1 MSRSNRSVMK
11 KALLGAIVGTILI
24 GVAKA
29 LAFPPVFQRMF
40 FIYAMLGVVVFVL
53 LDAPALKPLSGMD
66 ALVALVAFYALLSA
80 VYIGGASLLPQ
91 NDPGEEKRE
100 NVEILKGKREKVG
113 QEIKKRDQR
122 VDQTEGL
129 YSKNQELPAC

>member
-1 MSRSNRSVMK
+1 MSRFNRSLMK
-11 KALLGAIVGTILI
+11 KALLGAIVGAILI

-66 ALVALVAFYALLSA
+66 ALVALVAFYALLPA
-80 VYIGGASLLPQ
+80 VYIGGAPLRPQ
-91 NDPGEEKRE
+91 YDPGGEGGKSGQLLEAKR
-100 NVEILKGKREKVG
+100 
-113 QEIKKRDQR
+113 
-122 VDQTEGL
+122 
-129 YSKNQELPAC
+129 

>member
-1 MSRSNRSVMK
+1 MSRSNRSLMK
-11 KALLGAIVGTILI
+11 KALWGAIAGTFLM
-24 GVAKA
+24 GVARA
-29 LAFPPVFQRMF
+29 LASPPVFQRMF

-91 NDPGEEKRE
+91 YDPVDGKGRIDKILEAKSEKAGHA
-100 NVEILKGKREKVG
+100 LTKL
-113 QEIKKRDQR
+113 DQLM
-122 VDQTEGL
+122 QQAGGL
-129 YSKNQELPAC
+129 HRQ

>member
-1 MSRSNRSVMK
+1 MSRSNRSLMK

-66 ALVALVAFYALLSA
+66 ALVALVAFYALLST
-80 VYIGGASLLPQ
+80 VYIGGGSLLPPY
-91 NDPGEEKRE
+91 DPPDGKGEIGQLLKAEEEKSGRE
-100 NVEILKGKREKVG
+100 L
-113 QEIKKRDQR
+113 
-122 VDQTEGL
+122 
-129 YSKNQELPAC
+129 